1 MSLTDSFLLY
11 PYFGESIG
19 NLATNTPATVPAG
32 GSIIL
37 TSGGPN
43 DGQWFGYLGNAIS

>member
-11 PYFGESIG
+11 PFSGESIG

-43 DGQWFGYLGNAIS
+43 EGQWFGYLGNAIS